1 MNSAAVHVRERHAA
15 GSAAATNELDV
26 VAAFVHALRY
36 QSLPAE
42 VVERARTTLM
52 DSLGVMIAGAV
63 ETRVQRVA
71 ESLEARGS
79 RGRSM
84 FVANGRRGD
93 AADAALVNA
102 TAACAHVLDEGHK
115 YARGHVA
122 TYVLPAVLAVAEE
135 QNATGREFITAFVA
149 GYEVAARMGLACRVR
164 EAMHPSGTWG
174 TVGAAAATARLMHFN
189 TAQIRE
195 AMTVAAPLTLATSWQ
210 AAVEGATVRD
220 LYSGIGAANAVSAP
234 RWVGAGFT
242 GAPDDVAH
250 VFGRVSAA
258 DFDRGALVA
267 GLGERFEILRNYF
280 KVHACCR
287 NFQSG
292 IDAAIELR
300 ERHGFKSSD
309 ITAVRAETF
318 AVPARDNADAQP
330 RNVLAA
336 RESFPVS
343 LALAL
348 IHGRCDQAVFT
359 EERVF
364 DPEVRRIASRVRVV
378 CDPALDALMPEQ
390 RPSRITLE
398 LEEGKEVTAYAAV
411 ALGDPARPIPPRD
424 LEAKFMAAASGGL
437 GRDVARALFDAVAR
451 VETLGSISEL
461 TGHLQSSGSAA

>member
-1 MNSAAVHVRERHAA
+1 MNSAMLAVMERQAVGGAAA
-15 GSAAATNELDV
+15 GDELGI
-26 VAAFVHALRY
+26 VAAFVRELRFEA
-36 QSLPAE
+36 LPAE
-42 VVERARTTLM
+42 VVARARATLM
-52 DSLGVMIAGAV
+52 DSLGVMIAGAR
-63 ETRVQRVA
+63 EARVQAQARL
-71 ESLEARGS
+71 LEARGS
-79 RGRSM
+79 RGRSL

-122 TYVLPAVLAVAEE
+122 TYVLPSVLAVAEE
-135 QNATGREFITAFVA
+135 QNATGGEFITAFVA
-149 GYEVAARMGLACRVR
+149 AYEVAARMGMACRVR

-174 TVGAAAATARLMHFN
+174 TIGAAAAVARLMGFD
-189 TAQIRE
+189 AARIRE
-195 AMTVAAPLTLATSWQ
+195 TMTVAAPLTLATSWQ
-210 AAVEGATVRD
+210 AAVDGATVRD
-220 LYSGIGAANAVSAP
+220 LYSGIGAANAVAAP

-250 VFGRVSAA
+250 VFGQVTAER
-258 DFDRGALVA
+258 FDRGALVA
-267 GLGERFEILRNYF
+267 GLGERYELLRNYF

-300 ERHGFKSSD
+300 QAHGFSAAD
-309 ITAVRAETF
+309 IVSVRAETF
-318 AVPARDNADAQP
+318 AIPARDNADAEP

-348 IHGRCDQAVFT
+348 IHGACDQAVFT

-364 DPEVRRIASRVRVV
+364 DPEVRRIAAGVEVL
-378 CDPALDALMPEQ
+378 CDPVLDALMPEK
-390 RPSRITLE
+390 RPSRITLQ
-398 LEEGKEVTAYAAV
+398 LASGKAVSAYQAV

-424 LEAKFMAAASGGL
+424 LDAKFMDLASAGL
-437 GRDVARALFDAVAR
+437 GGERARALFDTVGR
-451 VETLGSISEL
+451 VDALASITEL
-461 TGHLQSSGSAA
+461 TRHLQSTPGVA